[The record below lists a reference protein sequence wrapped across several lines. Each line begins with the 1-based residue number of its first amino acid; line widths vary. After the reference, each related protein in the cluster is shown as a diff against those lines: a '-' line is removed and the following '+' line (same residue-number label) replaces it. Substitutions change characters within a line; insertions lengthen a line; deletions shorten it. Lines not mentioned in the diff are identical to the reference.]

1 MLSSEGAAGT
11 TKGMCYNVK
20 AMNFALAIVLGLLL
34 TDAGQTS
41 IEGQLII
48 EAGKPAVLK
57 TQAKDIPLSSP
68 DKNIAATFADSRISG
83 RRMKLV
89 GKFRDDGVFEIKEF
103 FVVRPDS
110 LYRLIYYC
118 DT

>member
-1 MLSSEGAAGT
+1 
-11 TKGMCYNVK
+11 MCYNLRV
-20 AMNFALAIVLGLLL
+20 MNFGLAILLGLLL
-34 TDAGQTS
+34 QTSGQTS
-41 IEGQLII
+41 IEGQLLI
-48 EAGKPAVLK
+48 EAGKHAVLK
-57 TQAKDIPLSSP
+57 TEGKDIPLSSP
-68 DKNIAATFADSRISG
+68 DRDIAAAFADSRISG

-89 GKFRDDGVFEIKEF
+89 GRFRDDGVFEIKEF